1 MNNQEVKN
9 LCIKLMKADYED
21 EVVGILKDAGFWDE
35 PKYWRDY
42 GDVENNYSSAG
53 NQASNPESAL
63 VEKITNARDALL
75 MNACL
80 ERGIDPEGDDAPGS
94 LKDAVAQF
102 FEDNPNTDT
111 AGQVKEWDNIKRT
124 EIAENMTVALTGA
137 MPSEG
142 YPSVIVADRGEGQKP
157 LRMPSTILSL
167 QESIK
172 LRIPFV
178 HGKFNM
184 GGTAV
189 LRFCGKNNLQ
199 FVLSKRNPKI
209 LELWNEEENE
219 SDNHWGFTIVRR
231 DFPEEGKKKGVRVS
245 SVYRYL
251 APLGDQEKLIKRKGE
266 VLHFESKEMALL
278 PDGQNPFA
286 RFSEYGTLLKLY
298 EYKTKN
304 RTHFF
309 RDGGLLRPL
318 DLRIPK
324 IGLPIRL
331 YECRQNYKGDK
342 RSFETTLS
350 GLTVRLDDDRGNN
363 LEFTPTEH
371 PVRVAGEDLKITV
384 YAFKEGKARTYR
396 NADEA
401 ILYTLNGQTQHFLTE
416 RFFLRK
422 KIKMGY
428 LRDSLLVIV
437 DCSNLS
443 KYAREELFMNSRDR
457 VSSGDLSQKIEDE
470 LEFLLSDHQG
480 LKELKEK
487 RKREKKAAKLEDSK
501 PLEKVLE
508 SVIKHSPTLSQLF
521 SVGKHLS
528 NPFKSKQVESEEKK
542 FTGKKFPTYFKFKK
556 VKSGEVLERNC
567 HLNQRSRILF
577 ESDANNDYFGRN
589 IDPGEFSLHLINEK
603 GEKIPLDNYS
613 LNPNDGIFTLNIELP
628 DNCKVGDKLKYVS
641 VVTDPTRLEE
651 VNPPFVNEFVLKVLE
666 PIDHSPNGKNKRR
679 KPPSNDEGDDRELPS
694 GIELPEVTLVYE
706 NPEEGKGIS
715 WEDVPNGEFNKYSAL
730 RVIAD
735 LENGKT
741 VYDFFINMDNIYLN
755 MEIKSRTDEAL
766 TLTSQYKYGLVLL
779 GLSIIHHEEQRNSN
793 GEDKNEESDLSIEEK
808 IEHFS
813 EAVSPVL
820 LPMIDELSDK
830 DFDDELA
837 ALLA

>member
-1 MNNQEVKN
+1 
-9 LCIKLMKADYED
+9 MKADYED

-80 ERGIDPEGDDAPGS
+80 EREIDPKGDDAPGS

-142 YPSVIVADRGEGQKP
+142 NPSIIVADRGEGQKP
-157 LRMPSTILSL
+157 LKMPSTILSL

-209 LELWNEEENE
+209 LELWNEKEIE

-251 APLGDQEKLIKRKGE
+251 APLGDQEKLSKRKGE
-266 VLHFESKEMALL
+266 ILHFESEEMPLF

-286 RFSEYGTLLKLY
+286 RSSEYGTLLKLY

-318 DLRIPK
+318 DLRIPE

-331 YECRQNYKGDK
+331 YECRSNYKGEK

-350 GLTVRLDDDRGNN
+350 GLTVRLHDDRGNN
-363 LEFTPTEH
+363 LEEGFPTHH
-371 PVRVAGEDLKITV
+371 PIRINGEDLKISV

-401 ILYTLNGQTQHFLTE
+401 ILYTLNGQTQHFLPE
-416 RFFLRK
+416 RFFMRK

-428 LRDSLLVIV
+428 LKDSLLVMV
-437 DCSNLS
+437 NCSDLS

-457 VSSGDLSQKIEDE
+457 VSSSDLSQKIEDNLETLISEHKGLRE
-470 LEFLLSDHQG
+470 LN
-480 LKELKEK
+480 EK
-487 RKREKKAAKLEDSK
+487 RRREKKAAKLEDSK

-542 FTGKKFPTYFKFKK
+542 FEGKKFPTYFKFKK
-556 VKSGEVLERNC
+556 VEYGEVLERNC
-567 HLNQRSRILF
+567 HINQRSRIFF
-577 ESDANNDYFGRN
+577 ESDAKNDYFGRN
-589 IDPGEFSLHLINEK
+589 IDPGEFSLYLVNKNGQETSV
-603 GEKIPLDNYS
+603 DNYS
-613 LNPNDGIFTLNIELP
+613 LNPNDGVFTLNLELP
-628 DNCKVGDKLKYVS
+628 DECEIGDKLRYKS
-641 VVTDPTRLEE
+641 KVTDPTRLEE

-666 PIDHSPNGKNKRR
+666 PIDYSPNGNKKRR
-679 KPPSNDEGDDRELPS
+679 KPPTENEGNDRELPS
-694 GIELPEVTLVYE
+694 GIQLPEITLAYE

-715 WEDVPNGEFNKYSAL
+715 WEDVPNDGFNKYSAL
-730 RVIAD
+730 RVIQG
-735 LENGKT
+735 LENGKPI
-741 VYDFFINMDNIYLN
+741 YDFYINMDNIYLN

-779 GLSIIHHEEQRNSN
+779 GLSIIHHEEQGNSN
-793 GEDKNEESDLSIEEK
+793 GQEKKEESDISLEEK
-808 IEHFS
+808 IELFS